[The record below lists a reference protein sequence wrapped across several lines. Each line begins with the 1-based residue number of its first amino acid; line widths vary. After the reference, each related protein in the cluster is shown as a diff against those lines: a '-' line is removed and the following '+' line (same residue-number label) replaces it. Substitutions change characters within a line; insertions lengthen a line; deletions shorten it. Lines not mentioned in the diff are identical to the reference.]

1 MTVLRRARS
10 ERGFRWCCK
19 AHADS
24 LARPLARPHGHII
37 YITISCFLPSPWR
50 DACRSEAFCLIW
62 QEVCVG
68 LKPVEESQA
77 VPEAVTVHWPTG
89 HLCRVRGPRWR
100 GSRVKAGLT
109 PRISARFAGY
119 HNAQQ
124 QDHGLSLAGY
134 LAEKHNLRSEPQY
147 HERQHVSKLGGG
159 QGVSGRSAALLSG
172 ACVCL
177 ISVSGRAL
185 GSGSRPPLVTHSTRW
200 PLAVRRPRAIVHAAR
215 EPTTVSVRCVTR
227 SFLIVCRRQRDTG
240 HGCCERSPV

>member
-1 MTVLRRARS
+1 MGGGGWEEVPSLLKPPWERGWCQNTEADLTLLRRARS

-24 LARPLARPHGHII
+24 LARPHGHII

-89 HLCRVRGPRWR
+89 HLCRVRGPHRW

-109 PRISARFAGY
+109 PRISAGFAGY
-119 HNAQQ
+119 HSAQQ

-134 LAEKHNLRSEPQY
+134 LAEKRNLRSEPQY
-147 HERQHVSKLGGG
+147 HERQHVSKLGAWAGG
-159 QGVSGRSAALLSG
+159 VRAERCSPQRSVCVSHKCVRKGAGVRVPATTRDAQHKVAAG
-172 ACVCL
+172 C
-177 ISVSGRAL
+177 
-185 GSGSRPPLVTHSTRW
+185 PTSTRH
-200 PLAVRRPRAIVHAAR
+200 RPR
-215 EPTTVSVRCVTR
+215 CTR
-227 SFLIVCRRQRDTG
+227 AHNRLR
-240 HGCCERSPV
+240 